1 MIFEKKFL
9 RLYAVTDSRP
19 ATEESFYKNIE
30 AALTGGATML
40 QLREKGLSEDAL
52 IQKALR
58 VKELCR
64 RRHVPLIIN
73 DNAEAAI
80 KSGADGVHV
89 GIHDASVADIRKR
102 AGKGFLIGA
111 TAKTVKQAQ
120 AAESDGA
127 DYLGVGALFPSPT
140 KKDAIRIT
148 PGQLREICAS
158 VSIPVV
164 AIGGISQENAL
175 ELKGCGIEGIA
186 VVSAIFLADDIQASA
201 RELRSLAEAVTGHGD
216 ANGAAQPQKEVSL

>member
-9 RLYAVTDSRP
+9 RLYAVTDPRP

-40 QLREKGLSEDAL
+40 QLREKSLSEEAL

-73 DNAEAAI
+73 DNADAAI

-148 PGQLREICAS
+148 PGQLREICPS
-158 VSIPVV
+158 SRQSSWPT
-164 AIGGISQENAL
+164 
-175 ELKGCGIEGIA
+175 
-186 VVSAIFLADDIQASA
+186 IFKHPPGS
-201 RELRSLAEAVTGHGD
+201 
-216 ANGAAQPQKEVSL
+216 